1 MKKLMFSAAI
11 LAFAGVTAFSS
22 VSHPVNAT
30 KAAFVLQDTTDT
42 TSTPADTTSTDTT
55 STPADTTKAN

>member
-11 LAFAGVTAFSS
+11 LAFAGATAFSS

-42 TSTPADTTSTDTT
+42 PADTTSTPADTTST
-55 STPADTTKAN
+55 PADTTETK